1 MGGER
6 GGRLPAP
13 GSEAWNT
20 GAGRGPQAAARA
32 QTGGG
37 RGARWGVVHGDLE
50 GGRAETRAS
59 WAPGAPASSPRSW
72 WGLGPILLFDRHWGG
87 GAQEAG
93 GVGAQAPQGWP
104 SWRGGDIVGCWGWLW
119 RRRRL
124 LLLVHFALLCP
135 PVLEPDLHLWG
146 QRTEMGWGQP
156 DDSERKAGPAVGL
169 LFLDGAPGP
178 PPTPLPQPSRDPSTT
193 PPELAPRLLRQLS
206 LQPSSSSS
214 PKAMSLL
221 LQEAFPLPPGL
232 RSLLWAER
240 R

>member
-1 MGGER
+1 M
-6 GGRLPAP
+6 
-13 GSEAWNT
+13 
-20 GAGRGPQAAARA
+20 
-32 QTGGG
+32 
-37 RGARWGVVHGDLE
+37 
-50 GGRAETRAS
+50 
-59 WAPGAPASSPRSW
+59 
-72 WGLGPILLFDRHWGG
+72 
-87 GAQEAG
+87 
-93 GVGAQAPQGWP
+93 
-104 SWRGGDIVGCWGWLW
+104 GCWGWLW

-146 QRTEMGWGQP
+146 QRTEMGWGRP

-232 RSLLWAER
+232 RSLPPLGGKALIKANQPQAPAGVRDPGFLGRGIWQQLRGSRVGCRGRETQAPSSPRSPGLRSGPGSPGPPPGAAPGPEAGALHT
-240 R
+240 